1 MNFKLRKTC
10 KLNMIIA
17 VIMCVSL
24 LFCFCSTSYVQAAES
39 VSNYD
44 DYLTFQDSFTKA
56 GYLSSYDHS
65 NEGWEVAPT
74 SKVDELSVKD
84 LSSIKITYSGN
95 YSYVLSTYWDKWLS
109 DSGLSV
115 SGLDVYCVAI
125 GDHNTYQDGVKTY
138 RSLHVYYLFVPSGTK
153 VCMGLDS
160 SNDYSV
166 ITQRGL
172 RFCSSSPYMF
182 FMENIV
188 NYRGSESQYSKQVF
202 SKCDGYDGKSES
214 GIYGSY
220 GLFYKENDYYF
231 CSIDMGGTDKAKPF
245 CFTNMPTIGG
255 CNNGMFDNATLKKF
269 MSGDDTVA
277 TNVDPSY
284 TDKKEYPAE
293 SFYWDD
299 MTCKPSVVGVDV
311 DSNKNKYCFAFSYT
325 YSCPLMT
332 DPAEMFSCEVVYS
345 SDIRYQDGKGRMY
358 SLTDTQKDTFSL
370 NKHKKGYAN
379 DSLCLQGNIGDMGFG
394 DAMNLLV
401 SSMLSFLP
409 NMGAGTDEVSKY
421 NQFTVK
427 SAKIY
432 VTVFLYHIPDPDT
445 LFSNSNI
452 NQSAIDNTVMSTDVR
467 SFSFDLLNLHED
479 TEGTQVKPTV
489 TTEDVTDDDGNITDK
504 KVTDVVAT
512 DDSGKTVINITIDN
526 SNKVIDGNANV
537 NTGGGSGSGDGDDE
551 DKNTKSFWKYVSGI
565 VALFTALLNS
575 DSGLFAVIASY
586 FKFIP
591 KDFWSVTIGAIVVI
605 AVLSI
610 YRLAKKGG

>member
-1 MNFKLRKTC
+1 MILKLIKYS
-10 KLNMIIA
+10 KLNIGVAIVMSM
-17 VIMCVSL
+17 VL
-24 LFCFCSTSYVQAAES
+24 LFIVFPVATVKAETSVGVDYNNFVTFKSELARTGYMSYYDHTDYAYNKDFKVNKEVSISDLSGNVTLWSNDNYKVAPDWDSFNASSGTASYDIYCLFGGNYDTSYGSRVPLIWYFIVPSGSKICWGKDTQFSPSEDMWQQS
-39 VSNYD
+39 VFNVVTDASALFCIRFYHLGD
-44 DYLTFQDSFTKA
+44 
-56 GYLSSYDHS
+56 
-65 NEGWEVAPT
+65 EVSA
-74 SKVDELSVKD
+74 
-84 LSSIKITYSGN
+84 
-95 YSYVLSTYWDKWLS
+95 YSYGYGIK
-109 DSGLSV
+109 SGASV
-115 SGLDVYCVAI
+115 SGTNRRCFKSQAITSGGNLRFAIRTDNQYQMEPQLAPFTFTNIATIPVKNDVDYAPLDKFIA
-125 GDHNTYQDGVKTY
+125 G
-138 RSLHVYYLFVPSGTK
+138 
-153 VCMGLDS
+153 DS
-160 SNDYSV
+160 S
-166 ITQRGL
+166 L
-172 RFCSSSPYMF
+172 
-182 FMENIV
+182 
-188 NYRGSESQYSKQVF
+188 
-202 SKCDGYDGKSES
+202 
-214 GIYGSY
+214 
-220 GLFYKENDYYF
+220 
-231 CSIDMGGTDKAKPF
+231 
-245 CFTNMPTIGG
+245 
-255 CNNGMFDNATLKKF
+255 
-269 MSGDDTVA
+269 A
-277 TNVDPSY
+277 TNADSSWS
-284 TDKKEYPAE
+284 DKKEYPAE

-370 NKHKKGYAN
+370 NKHKKGYSN

-489 TTEDVTDDDGNITDK
+489 TTEDVTDDDGNVTDK

>member
-1 MNFKLRKTC
+1 MILKLIKYS
-10 KLNMIIA
+10 KLNIGVAIVMSM
-17 VIMCVSL
+17 VL
-24 LFCFCSTSYVQAAES
+24 LFIVFPVATVKAETSVGVDYNNFVTFKSELARTGYMSYYDHTDYAYNKDFKVNKEVSISDLSGNVTLWSNDNYKVAPDWDSFNASSGTASYDIYCLFGGNYDTSYGSRVPLIWYFIVPSGSKICWGKDTQFSPSEDMWQQS
-39 VSNYD
+39 VFNVVTDASALFCIRFYH
-44 DYLTFQDSFTKA
+44 L
-56 GYLSSYDHS
+56 G
-65 NEGWEVAPT
+65 
-74 SKVDELSVKD
+74 DEMSA
-84 LSSIKITYSGN
+84 
-95 YSYVLSTYWDKWLS
+95 YSYGYGIK
-109 DSGLSV
+109 SGASV
-115 SGLDVYCVAI
+115 SGTNRRCFKSQAVTSGGNLRFAIRTDNQYQMEPQLAPFTFTNIATIPVKNDVDYAPLDKFIA
-125 GDHNTYQDGVKTY
+125 G
-138 RSLHVYYLFVPSGTK
+138 
-153 VCMGLDS
+153 DS
-160 SNDYSV
+160 S
-166 ITQRGL
+166 L
-172 RFCSSSPYMF
+172 
-182 FMENIV
+182 
-188 NYRGSESQYSKQVF
+188 
-202 SKCDGYDGKSES
+202 
-214 GIYGSY
+214 
-220 GLFYKENDYYF
+220 
-231 CSIDMGGTDKAKPF
+231 
-245 CFTNMPTIGG
+245 
-255 CNNGMFDNATLKKF
+255 
-269 MSGDDTVA
+269 A
-277 TNVDPSY
+277 TNADSSWS
-284 TDKKEYPAE
+284 DKKEYPAE

-370 NKHKKGYAN
+370 NKHKKGYSN

-489 TTEDVTDDDGNITDK
+489 TTEDVTDDDGNVTDK

>member
-1 MNFKLRKTC
+1 MNFKLRKTF

-24 LFCFCSTSYVQAAES
+24 LFCFCSTSYVQAADS
-39 VSNYD
+39 LGDHYK
-44 DYLTFQDSFTKA
+44 DYVTFKSELAHT
-56 GYLSSYDHS
+56 GYMSYFDH
-65 NEGWEVAPT
+65 NNWIYNKDF
-74 SKVDELSVKD
+74 KVGRD
-84 LSSIKITYSGN
+84 LSLSI
-95 YSYVLSTYWDKWLS
+95 LSTDIPKWS
-109 DSGLSV
+109 NRSYKVSTSWKAFTSSV
-115 SGLDVYCVAI
+115 SGSYDVYCLFGANYDI
-125 GDHNTYQDGVKTY
+125 TYGSSTPLVFY
-138 RSLHVYYLFVPSGTK
+138 FIVPSGSRICWGKDMAYSPSESMWQQSYFNVVTDASGIFCVRFRSVADEISAWSYGYCVK
-153 VCMGLDS
+153 NGSSMSCDNKTCFRDEILTSGGNVCISIATDNVYNGESQLAPFTFTNIATIPVKNDVDYAPLDKFIAGDS
-160 SNDYSV
+160 S
-166 ITQRGL
+166 L
-172 RFCSSSPYMF
+172 
-182 FMENIV
+182 
-188 NYRGSESQYSKQVF
+188 
-202 SKCDGYDGKSES
+202 
-214 GIYGSY
+214 
-220 GLFYKENDYYF
+220 
-231 CSIDMGGTDKAKPF
+231 
-245 CFTNMPTIGG
+245 
-255 CNNGMFDNATLKKF
+255 
-269 MSGDDTVA
+269 A
-277 TNVDPSY
+277 TNADSSWS
-284 TDKKEYPAE
+284 DKKEYPAE

-311 DSNKNKYCFAFSYT
+311 DSNKNKYCFSFNYT

-379 DSLCLQGNIGDMGFG
+379 DSLCLQGNIGEMGFG

-421 NQFTVK
+421 NQYTVK

-445 LFSNSNI
+445 LFSDSDI
-452 NQSAIDNTVMSTDVR
+452 MQSAKNNTVLSTDVR

-479 TEGTQVKPTV
+479 VEGTQVKPTV
-489 TTEDVTDDDGNITDK
+489 TTEDVTDDDGNVTDK

-512 DDSGKTVINITIDN
+512 DDSGKTVVNITIDN

-551 DKNTKSFWKYVSGI
+551 DKNTKSFWKYVTGI
-565 VALFTALLNS
+565 VAFFTALLNS

-591 KDFWSVTIGAIVVI
+591 SDFWNVIIGAIVVI

>member
-1 MNFKLRKTC
+1 MNFKLRKTS
-10 KLNMIIA
+10 KLNIFVA
-17 VIMCVSL
+17 VFMCVLL
-24 LFCFCSTSYVQAAES
+24 LFCFCSTSYVQAADSLGDHYKDYVTFKSELAHTGYMS
-39 VSNYD
+39 YFDHNNWIYNKDFKVGRDLSLSILSTDIPKWSN
-44 DYLTFQDSFTKA
+44 
-56 GYLSSYDHS
+56 SSYKVS
-65 NEGWEVAPT
+65 T
-74 SKVDELSVKD
+74 SWKAFTS
-84 LSSIKITYSGN
+84 
-95 YSYVLSTYWDKWLS
+95 
-109 DSGLSV
+109 SV
-115 SGLDVYCVAI
+115 SGSYDVYCLFGANYDI
-125 GDHNTYQDGVKTY
+125 TYGSSTPLVFY
-138 RSLHVYYLFVPSGTK
+138 FIVPSGSRICWGKDMAYSPSESMWQQSYFNVVTDASGIFCVRFRSVADK
-153 VCMGLDS
+153 ISAWSYGYCVKNGSSMSCDNKTCFRDEILTSGGNVCISIATDNVYNGESQLAPFTFTNIATIPVKNDVDYAPLDKFIAGDS
-160 SNDYSV
+160 S
-166 ITQRGL
+166 L
-172 RFCSSSPYMF
+172 
-182 FMENIV
+182 
-188 NYRGSESQYSKQVF
+188 
-202 SKCDGYDGKSES
+202 
-214 GIYGSY
+214 
-220 GLFYKENDYYF
+220 
-231 CSIDMGGTDKAKPF
+231 
-245 CFTNMPTIGG
+245 
-255 CNNGMFDNATLKKF
+255 
-269 MSGDDTVA
+269 A
-277 TNVDPSY
+277 TNADSSWS
-284 TDKKEYPAE
+284 DKKEYPAE

-370 NKHKKGYAN
+370 NKHKKGYSN
-379 DSLCLQGNIGDMGFG
+379 DSLCLQGNIGGMGFG

-489 TTEDVTDDDGNITDK
+489 TTEDVTDDDGNVTDK